1 MQGGSIHAQIFP
13 LLLQVFKPLL
23 TEGKVYYL
31 DSYRVKTSNKSYRP
45 VANPLM
51 MTFTKWT
58 SVEQCLDVPF
68 NFPTVVYSLTPL
80 NEVSNFVDKNESFVG
95 KTSWVICFIRYL
107 D

>member
-1 MQGGSIHAQIFP
+1 M
-13 LLLQVFKPLL
+13 FKPLL

-51 MTFTKWT
+51 TTFTKWT